1 MGLATASQHKERL
14 AELPSS
20 FYGGW
25 RISLN
30 PWKLSAEEK
39 DELELLGERLYRFY
53 QSCNSLYHHSLRGA
67 APTWVAEYLDLGKDP
82 GILSI
87 GQMNRF
93 ENSLPRV
100 IRPDL
105 IKTKDGFLACE
116 LDSVPGGIGLMAQFQ
131 EIYQTPAIIGG
142 KDGMLQA
149 FAQMI
154 REEVG
159 AGFKP
164 APTPNVAIVI
174 TEEASG
180 YRQEM
185 ETLALRLCQMGLTT
199 SVVTPND
206 LEYRDEQ
213 VYCHDQRLDLLYRF
227 FELYELPK
235 MDRSDLLLKAVKKRK
250 IKITPPLRSHLEEK
264 MWFAFFHHPVLRSFW
279 REQLGEE
286 TNRYLRRLF
295 PKTWILD
302 PRALG
307 PAGVIPGIEF
317 RGDDLQDWRVL
328 SAATQKERSQWVIK
342 PSGYSPLAWGAK
354 GVRVGEDLSG
364 HDWKQAIE
372 EALASFTR
380 GPWLLQE
387 WGHPIRQSFEAI
399 SLDGVEEKKE
409 VRGRISPF
417 YFVTEG
423 KAKLSGVLAT
433 LCPLDKKIIHGMPG
447 AILAPAGS
455 VGG

>member
-1 MGLATASQHKERL
+1 MGLVIASQHKKRL
-14 AELPSS
+14 AGLPSS

-30 PWKLSAEEK
+30 PWRLSAEEK
-39 DELELLGERLYRFY
+39 EELELLGERLYRFY
-53 QSCNSLYHHSLRGA
+53 QSCNSLYHHSLRGT
-67 APTWVAEYLDLGKDP
+67 APAWIVEYLDLGKDP
-82 GILSI
+82 DILSI
-87 GQMNRF
+87 GRMNRF

-105 IKTKDGFLACE
+105 IKTQDGFLACE
-116 LDSVPGGIGLMAQFQ
+116 LDSVPGGIGLMVQFQ

-142 KDGMLQA
+142 KNGMLQA

-154 REEVG
+154 REE
-159 AGFKP
+159 

-174 TEEASG
+174 TEEANS

-185 ETLALRLCQMGLTT
+185 EILAARLCQIGLPT
-199 SVVTPND
+199 SVVTPED
-206 LEYRDEQ
+206 LEYRDEE
-213 VYCHDQRLDLLYRF
+213 VYYRGQRLDLLYRF
-227 FELYELPK
+227 FELYELPR
-235 MDRSDLLLKAVKKRK
+235 MAHSDLLLKAAQKRH
-250 IKITPPLRSHLEEK
+250 IKITPSLRPHLEEK
-264 MWFAFFHHPVLRSFW
+264 MWFAFFHHPALRSFW
-279 REQLGEE
+279 REQLGEK
-286 TNRYLRRLF
+286 TDLYLQKLF
-295 PKTWILD
+295 PRTWILD
-302 PRALG
+302 PRPMSPKG
-307 PAGVIPGIEF
+307 IIPGIEF
-317 RGDDLQDWRVL
+317 RGNTLQDWRVL

-342 PSGYSPLAWGAK
+342 PSGYSPLAWGAR

-364 HDWKQAIE
+364 HDWNHAME

-387 WGHPIRQSFEAI
+387 WGHPIRQSFESI

-423 KAKLSGVLAT
+423 EAKLSGVLAT

-455 VGG
+455 AGGRQE

>member
-1 MGLATASQHKERL
+1 MGLVIASQHKERL

-20 FYGGW
+20 FYEGW

-30 PWKLSAEEK
+30 QWKLSAEEK
-39 DELELLGERLYRFY
+39 EELEILGERLYRFY
-53 QSCNSLYHHSLRGA
+53 QSCNLLYHHSLRDV
-67 APTWVAEYLDLGKDP
+67 APTWIAEYLDLGKDP

-87 GQMNRF
+87 GRMNRF

-154 REEVG
+154 REE
-159 AGFKP
+159 AP
-164 APTPNVAIVI
+164 APNVAIVI
-174 TEEASG
+174 TEEANG

-185 ETLALRLCQMGLTT
+185 EILAARLCQIGLPT
-199 SVVTPND
+199 SVVTPDD
-206 LEYRDEQ
+206 LEYRDEE
-213 VYCHDQRLDLLYRF
+213 VYYRSQRLDLLYRF
-227 FELYELPK
+227 FELYELPR
-235 MDRSDLLLKAVKKRK
+235 MIRSDLLLKAVKKLK
-250 IKITPPLRSHLEEK
+250 VKITPSLRPHLEEK
-264 MWFAFFHHPVLRSFW
+264 MWFAFFHHPALRSFW
-279 REQLGEE
+279 REQLGEK
-286 TNRYLRRLF
+286 TDLYLQKLF
-295 PKTWILD
+295 PRTWILD
-302 PRALG
+302 PRPMS
-307 PAGVIPGIEF
+307 PAGIIPGIEF
-317 RGDDLQDWRVL
+317 RGNVLQDWRVL
-328 SAATQKERSQWVIK
+328 SNATQKERSRWVIK
-342 PSGYSPLAWGAK
+342 PSGYSPLAWGAR

-364 HDWKQAIE
+364 HDWNHAIE
-372 EALASFTR
+372 EALANFTR

-387 WGHPIRQSFEAI
+387 WGHPIRQSFEVI
-399 SLDGVEEKKE
+399 SLDGVKEKKE

-423 KAKLSGVLAT
+423 KAKLRGVLAT
-433 LCPLDKKIIHGMPG
+433 LCSLDKKIIHGMPG

-455 VGG
+455 AGSRQE